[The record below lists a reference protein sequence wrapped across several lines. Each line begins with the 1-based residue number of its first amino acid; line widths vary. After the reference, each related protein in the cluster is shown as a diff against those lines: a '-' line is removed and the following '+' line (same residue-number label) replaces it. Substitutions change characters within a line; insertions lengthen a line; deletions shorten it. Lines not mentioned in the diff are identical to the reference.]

1 VSASSPTRPTGVTI
15 LAILA
20 VIGGVLPILVGLTL
34 LGFGGVVY
42 LGDTSVE
49 GSAASVVAWLI
60 VLIGVAS
67 LIIAWGFWTLKS
79 WAWLIGV
86 ILYAIEIVNV
96 IVAYFT
102 VTDSNIVST
111 IILLIVPGLILYY
124 LFRPGVRVAFGRS

>member
-124 LFRPGVRVAFGRS
+124 LLRPGVRAAFGRS